1 MTNQPFAQFFFQS
14 CRKIGIIPAIAYKAK
29 SLFYPF
35 VNKLGMKVKGSEFP
49 LFVKNIKYPV
59 YCRYGTSDSFVF
71 DQIFVNEEY
80 AGLGNIENVDW
91 IIDCGANVGYSAVY
105 LLNKYPQAK
114 IIAVEPDPEN
124 FELCAQNLAP
134 YGDRVHM
141 INSAIW
147 SSTVDLVIDRPLQDN
162 GEWAVQVRPC
172 EPGETP
178 ALNAID
184 IKSLLDNFDLKTV
197 DILKVDIET
206 AELEVFAHN
215 YQEWLKK
222 VKNIAIELH
231 GKDCEEVF
239 FKAISSIQHNSWSA
253 GELTFCQ
260 IDQQQLVSVA

>member
-1 MTNQPFAQFFFQS
+1 MNQKSFAQFFLKS
-14 CRKIGIIPAIAYKAK
+14 CKSIGVLPAIAYKLQ

-35 VNKLGMKVKGSEFP
+35 ANKLGIKVKGEKFS
-49 LFVKNIKYPV
+49 LWAKDIKYPV

-71 DQIFVNEEY
+71 DQIFINEEY
-80 AGLGNIENVDW
+80 SGLGKIENVNW

-114 IIAVEPDPEN
+114 IIAIEPDPEN
-124 FELCAQNLAP
+124 FELCSMNLAP
-134 YGDRVHM
+134 YGDRVHL

-147 SSTVDLVIDRPLQDN
+147 SSTVDLVIDKPLENN
-162 GEWAVQVRPC
+162 GEWAIQVRPC
-172 EPGETP
+172 EAGETP
-178 ALNAID
+178 ALNAIS
-184 IKSLLDNFDLKTV
+184 IKSLFDDFNLDKV

-215 YQEWLKK
+215 YQQWLSK

-231 GKDCEEVF
+231 GKECEEVF
-239 FKAISSIQHNSWSA
+239 FRAISYLKYNSWSA

-260 IDQQQLVSVA
+260 IDQLVLAR